1 RMDLLVAIN
10 EAMGRTKG
18 KSAKAVRERK
28 KAVQPDYRPLR
39 ILLVEDHE
47 NNRMVI
53 QAYLKDTPYK
63 LDIAENGE
71 IACQKFTS
79 EQYDLVLMDMQMPV
93 MDGYTATRWIRTW
106 EGEHA
111 REPAPIIALTAHALV
126 EDAKKCFDAGCVGY
140 ISKPLKKQ
148 TLLEAIIQYTGP
160 APDSNISN
168 HLESEEKDIKGH
180 ETKEDRITVN
190 VDKAFK
196 DFVPRFL
203 EVTSQDIQTMGKSLE
218 VGDFETLQRLGHS
231 MKGSGVSF
239 GFDTMSNIGKSIE
252 QAAKERR
259 IEEIRSSLTELS
271 DYIGRVNV
279 VFVEKG
285 SP

>member
-1 RMDLLVAIN
+1 MDLLVAIN

-18 KSAKAVRERK
+18 KPAKAVPERK
-28 KAVQPDYRPLR
+28 KAIQPDYRPLR